1 MPDPSLIQGSLSMAN
16 DALALFTPLGLPG
29 NSGFDLQGEKQLL
42 VHFCSPMTRVLFTKP
57 LQKSQLQP
65 TIKASLGFYF
75 ALGCNCRM
83 HSCLR
88 VTLAQLTE
96 TINVSTGGRALH
108 LKVFFLSWMGIG
120 HLDCMVNLYTAL
132 VLVSEKSMLKGHP
145 AGLIVW

>member
-1 MPDPSLIQGSLSMAN
+1 MAN

-29 NSGFDLQGEKQLL
+29 NSGLIARRKTTARPFLFSHD
-42 VHFCSPMTRVLFTKP
+42 SVLFTKP

-88 VTLAQLTE
+88 MTLAQLTE
-96 TINVSTGGRALH
+96 TINVSAGGRALH

-145 AGLIVW
+145 AGLIV